1 MKSCPTCN
9 RTYPDDTLAFCLM
22 DGSVLSAPYDPTERQ
37 AASPGLSEP
46 PPTEVIRAPAPP
58 AETRTPLQ
66 STIRAPVPEVPHL
79 HAPQDTVH
87 APAQSFSVPLP
98 FRVALAL
105 RGILAVLSIIPWIFL
120 SGWGR
125 MWNMHALF
133 AGVLSLIAG
142 VTMYLRYKRGMFF
155 LADAIIAL
163 IVAVVF
169 FASSQWYYWTG
180 TWPIVS
186 GTMLIAAAIEMR
198 KRVSQIWLLA
208 LAGLIFGLYTI
219 IFLILLAYGDVFS
232 LGLFSAFMYLRA
244 TTAFVYGLLLA
255 AFALA
260 VRGRA
265 FSHPR

>member
-1 MKSCPTCN
+1 
-9 RTYPDDTLAFCLM
+9 M
-22 DGSVLSAPYDPTERQ
+22 DGAVLSAPYDPSEGR
-37 AASPGLSEP
+37 AASPRTSEP
-46 PPTEVIRAPAPP
+46 PPTEVIRAPATP

-87 APAQSFSVPLP
+87 APEQSFSVPLP

-105 RGILAVLSIIPWIFL
+105 RGILAAISIIPWTFFP
-120 SGWGR
+120 GWGR

-133 AGVLSLIAG
+133 AGVLSLTAG
-142 VTMYLRYKRGMFF
+142 VTMYVRYKRGMFF

-169 FASSQWYYWTG
+169 FASSQWFYWIG

-186 GTMLIAAAIEMR
+186 GTLLIAAAFDMR

-208 LAGLIFGLYTI
+208 LAGLIFGLCAV
-219 IFLILLAYGDVFS
+219 IFFIMLKIPYSDFS
-232 LGLFSAFMYLRA
+232 LSALVYLKA

-255 AFALA
+255 AFGFAA
-260 VRGRA
+260 RGRA